1 LRVKVLTCSSALI
14 AFTTDYFTAALF
26 YSIVSPP
33 LSSDCKLL
41 QYTFNLCEVCKVF
54 TANICRLSSTSHI
67 LTRSMDTVLGLM
79 LSIAVLCPIRR
90 IPNAQTAVFNL
101 LHLTV
106 HIVGVVKTRSE

>member
-1 LRVKVLTCSSALI
+1 
-14 AFTTDYFTAALF
+14 
-26 YSIVSPP
+26 
-33 LSSDCKLL
+33 
-41 QYTFNLCEVCKVF
+41 
-54 TANICRLSSTSHI
+54 
-67 LTRSMDTVLGLM
+67 MDTVLGLM